1 MDSSPASN
9 PLSGAAREEG
19 ASKPYAVRTE
29 RERVLEAMVR
39 VAARK
44 GYGFTTVAEV
54 VEAAGVTRREFDEM
68 FAGKEACFLE
78 AYDAAVDV
86 LLAHTASAYAR
97 AAGQPWA
104 ARVVAA
110 LRSVVELLASEAD
123 IARMAVVE
131 VTAVGEDARIRYR
144 RALRR
149 FEPFLDEGRA
159 VSPQGRDLP
168 SDTAGFA
175 IGAATSMIFD
185 EIRAGRGAELPRVL
199 PDLAFLT
206 LMPYLGAEAAEAEM
220 ERVAA
225 G

>member
-1 MDSSPASN
+1 V
-9 PLSGAAREEG
+9 
-19 ASKPYAVRTE
+19 YAVRTD

-39 VAARK
+39 VASRR
-44 GYGFTTVAEV
+44 GYGSATVADV
-54 VEAAGVTRREFDEM
+54 VEASGVSGQAFDEM
-68 FAGKEACFLE
+68 FASKEACFLE

-86 LLAHTASAYAR
+86 LLAHATNAYASA
-97 AAGQPWA
+97 AGEQWA
-104 ARVVAA
+104 PRVVAA
-110 LRSVVELLASEAD
+110 LRSVVELLAAEAD

-168 SDTAGFA
+168 PDTASFA
-175 IGAATSMIFD
+175 IGAATATIFD
-185 EIRAGRGAELPRVL
+185 EIRAGRGANLPRVL
-199 PDLAFLT
+199 PDLTFLM

-220 ERVAA
+220 ERIAA
-225 G
+225 VG

>member
-1 MDSSPASN
+1 MDSSPASD
-9 PLSGAAREEG
+9 PPSRIGGDGG
-19 ASKPYAVRTE
+19 ASWAYVVRTD

-39 VAARK
+39 VAARR
-44 GYGFTTVAEV
+44 GYEATTVADV
-54 VEAAGVTRREFDEM
+54 VEAAGVTRLEFDEM

-86 LLAHTASAYAR
+86 LLAHTADAYAK
-97 AAGQPWA
+97 AAGERWA

-110 LRSVVELLASEAD
+110 LRSVVELLAAEAE
-123 IARMAVVE
+123 IARMGVVE

-144 RALRR
+144 KALKR
-149 FEPFLDEGRA
+149 FEPFLDEGRVA
-159 VSPQGRDLP
+159 SPQGDSLP
-168 SDTAGFA
+168 TDTASFA

-185 EIRAGRGAELPRVL
+185 EIRAGRGAELPQVL

-220 ERVAA
+220 ARVAA
-225 G
+225 T